1 MQKSGALLHPR
12 RCISFPGQEVDSLE
26 ACWGHVAQCKIR
38 ATGVLLHSWAVQ
50 LREQCPKDFPQHGYG
65 CRLVAGEPRA

>member
-1 MQKSGALLHPR
+1 M
-12 RCISFPGQEVDSLE
+12 DSPE

-38 ATGVLLHSWAVQ
+38 ATGILLHSWAVQ

-65 CRLVAGEPRA
+65 CVGWLQGGPATSMSFKCYEHYLI